1 MAENMGNVRKVKGD
15 PLSLEEVS
23 YILSELVI
31 GCDDS
36 VLYCSL
42 VVSPCLQLPIY
53 FKSSGF
59 PTSLITNMLYLMC
72 R

>member
-1 MAENMGNVRKVKGD
+1 VGTTYIHERVRFKEYTAENMGKVRKVTGD

-36 VLYCSL
+36 VLF
-42 VVSPCLQLPIY
+42 VSGKPLLKATHL
-53 FKSSGF
+53 F
-59 PTSLITNMLYLMC
+59 
-72 R
+72 